1 MNKSEITTPALLL
14 DLDRMEHNLKKMADF
29 FSQGPTK
36 LRPHFKNHKCLELA
50 KRQIAAGAIGMTCA
64 TLDEAESVVASGIDH
79 VLIANE
85 ITSREKLERFAELS
99 KRADVIVCI
108 DNGEIADRL
117 AGIAKR
123 HAAVAN
129 VLVDIDVGLHR
140 CGVPPGLP
148 AVELAKHVVRSGLRL
163 RGLMGYEGQ
172 VLRKPPGPE
181 KVAAARQA
189 MQLLSETKA
198 MIEREGV
205 PIEIV
210 SGGGTGSY
218 EISGRCPGITE
229 IQAGS
234 YLVMDTDYATVRA
247 DFEIALTILTTVVSK
262 TNGQRVV
269 VDAGLKSLS
278 CERGLPMVKDVEGI
292 STDKLNA
299 EHGVLSIEPKFKGPD
314 VGEKIEMW
322 VHYSDATINLHN
334 RIYGIRNGMVEEV
347 LHLCG

>member
-1 MNKSEITTPALLL
+1 MDKIELTTPALLL
-14 DLDRMEHNLKKMADF
+14 DLDRMEHNLNRMAEF
-29 FSQGPTK
+29 FSRGPTR
-36 LRPHFKNHKCLELA
+36 LRPHFKNHKCPELA

-64 TLDEAESVVASGIDH
+64 TLDETESVVASGIDH

-85 ITSREKLERFAELS
+85 ITSREKLERFVELS

-108 DNGEIADRL
+108 DNREIADRL

-123 HAAVAN
+123 HSALAN
-129 VLVDIDVGLHR
+129 VLVDVDVGLHR

-148 AVELAKHVVRSGLRL
+148 AVELAKHAVSCGLRL
-163 RGLMGYEGQ
+163 RGLMGYEGH

-181 KVAAARQA
+181 KLEAARQA
-189 MQLLSETKA
+189 MRLLSETKA
-198 MIEREGV
+198 MIECEAIPV
-205 PIEIV
+205 EIV
-210 SGGGTGSY
+210 SAGGTGSY

-234 YLVMDTDYATVRA
+234 YLVMDTDYATVRS
-247 DFEIALTILTTVVSK
+247 DFQLALTILTTVVSK
-262 TNGQRVV
+262 TNGERVV

-278 CERGLPMVKDVEGI
+278 CERGLPSPKDVKGA

-299 EHGVLSIEPKFKGPD
+299 EHGLLSIKPNSGGPD

-334 RIYGIRNGMVEEV
+334 RMYGIRNGVVEEV
-347 LHLCG
+347 LHLRG